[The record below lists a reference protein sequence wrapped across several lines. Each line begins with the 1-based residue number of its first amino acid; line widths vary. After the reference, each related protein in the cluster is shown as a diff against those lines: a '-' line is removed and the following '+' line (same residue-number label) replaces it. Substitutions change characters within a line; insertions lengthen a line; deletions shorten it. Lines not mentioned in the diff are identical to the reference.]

1 MLLSQSK
8 LRFLAIE
15 ILAIA
20 NIALDLWMFLVFW
33 SDYSVKDFVYK

>member
-8 LRFLAIE
+8 LRFLTIE

-20 NIALDLWMFLVFW
+20 NIALDLWMFVFW